1 MFQTSLETPLGTL
14 VIEGTREYV
23 TSIRYVSAL
32 APAPSGESRSC
43 DVLNRARRQLREY
56 FKGRRTVFD
65 VSVDLSM
72 GTGFQR
78 RVWTQMRRVG
88 FGEITTYADL
98 ARSIGRPG
106 AQRAVGRAVANN
118 PLMIL
123 LPCHRVLGAHGKL
136 TGYAGGL
143 SAKEWLLKHERA
155 VLM

>member
-23 TSIRYVSAL
+23 TSIRYASAIV
-32 APAPSGESRSC
+32 PVPSGESRSC
-43 DVLNRARRQLREY
+43 ELLNRARRQLREY
-56 FKGRRTVFD
+56 FKGQRSVFD
-65 VSVDLSM
+65 VTVDLSM
-72 GTGFQR
+72 GTRFQR
-78 RVWTQMRRVG
+78 RVWTQMQRVS
-88 FGEITTYADL
+88 FGETTTYADL
-98 ARSIGRPG
+98 ARGIGRPG

-123 LPCHRVLGAHGKL
+123 LPCHRVLGARGKL

-143 SAKEWLLKHERA
+143 PAKEWLLKHERA